1 MDEKLTAL
9 ITRIEQS
16 ALSDKAKAQ
25 LYTMISAG
33 LQASVWPVLMKYV
46 PAEDLAALAEDPN
59 DKEKVTR
66 YTALIATAV
75 EEGNAL
81 DEIETVMNGL
91 IDEVDAA
98 LTEEHI

>member
-33 LQASVWPVLMKYV
+33 LQASVWPVLMKHV

-66 YTALIATAV
+66 YTTLIATAV
-75 EEGNAL
+75 EKGNAL